1 MKRTAAT
8 ATGLLMI
15 FALLLA
21 LPLSLNAQS
30 QIVKQRAKEVREKVE
45 SRNAP
50 AKPMTATNATTRAQ
64 QPAKPSPPK
73 LAQPTKPALTSNT
86 ATKAPTPAKRTVA
99 TTPTARVQRPAKPN
113 PPKQPQPVKADPAKK
128 PETPQRRCGIRDS
141 RARAIGTSCARA

>member
-21 LPLSLNAQS
+21 LPLSLKAQS

-64 QPAKPSPPK
+64 QPVKAGAPKPAQPAK
-73 LAQPTKPALTSNT
+73 LAPPSAN
-86 ATKAPTPAKRTVA
+86 RTVT
-99 TTPTARVQRPAKPN
+99 TTPTARVQQPAKPN
-113 PPKQPQPVKADPAKK
+113 SPKQPQPVKAIPAKK
-128 PETPQRRCGIRDS
+128 PEIPPR
-141 RARAIGTSCARA
+141 